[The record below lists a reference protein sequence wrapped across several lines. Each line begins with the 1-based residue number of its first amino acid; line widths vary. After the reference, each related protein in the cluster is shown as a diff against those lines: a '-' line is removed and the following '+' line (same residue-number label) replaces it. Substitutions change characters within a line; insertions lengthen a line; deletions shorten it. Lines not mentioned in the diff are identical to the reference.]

1 MKNQPR
7 IENIRFGKI
16 TIDGYAYHRDV
27 IILPDRVLPS
37 WWRVEG
43 HLLSYEDLQQALSDP
58 PELLV
63 IGTGIFGRMR
73 VPEEVQKKVQEEGIE
88 MSILATRE
96 ACELY
101 NQMLENKWVS
111 AALHITC

>member
-1 MKNQPR
+1 MENQPR

-16 TIDGYAYHRDV
+16 IIDGHAYNRDV
-27 IILPDRVLPS
+27 IVLPDRVLPN

-43 HLLSYEDLQQALSDP
+43 HNLSYEDLQQALSDP

-63 IGTGIFGRMR
+63 IGTGLFGRLR
-73 VPEEVQKKVQEEGIE
+73 VPEAVQEKVQAEGIE
-88 MSILATRE
+88 ISVLPTRD
-96 ACELY
+96 ACDLY
-101 NQMLENKWVS
+101 NEMFEKKRVT

>member
-1 MKNQPR
+1 MKNQPK

-16 TIDGYAYHRDV
+16 VIDGHSYNRDV
-27 IILPDRVLPS
+27 IVLPDRVLPN

-73 VPEEVQKKVQEEGIE
+73 VPEEVQKKVREEGIE

-101 NQMLENKWVS
+101 NQMLDKKRVS

>member
-7 IENIRFGKI
+7 IENIRFGRI
-16 TIDGYAYHRDV
+16 VIDGHAYNRDV
-27 IILPDRVLPS
+27 IVLPDRVLPN

-43 HLLSYEDLQQALSDP
+43 HNLSYEDLQQALSDS

-63 IGTGIFGRMR
+63 IGTGIYGRLR
-73 VPEEVQKKVQEEGIE
+73 VPEEVQEKVEAEGIE
-88 MSILATRE
+88 MSILPTQD
-96 ACELY
+96 ACDLY
-101 NQMLENKWVS
+101 NEMLEKKRVM

>member
-1 MKNQPR
+1 MKNQPK
-7 IENIRFGKI
+7 IEHIRFGKI
-16 TIDGYAYHRDV
+16 VIDGHSYNRDV
-27 IILPDRVLPS
+27 IVLPDRVLPN

-63 IGTGIFGRMR
+63 IGTGIFERMR
-73 VPEEVQKKVQEEGIE
+73 VPEELQEKVQAAGIE
-88 MSILATRE
+88 MSILATRD
-96 ACELY
+96 ACEFY
-101 NQMLENKWVS
+101 NQMREGKRVA

>member
-1 MKNQPR
+1 MKNQLR

-16 TIDGYAYHRDV
+16 IIDGHAYNRDV
-27 IILPDRVLPS
+27 IVLPDRVLPN
-37 WWRVEG
+37 WWRLEG
-43 HLLSYEDLQQALSDP
+43 HNLSYEDLQQALSDP

-73 VPEEVQKKVQEEGIE
+73 VPDEVQERVRSEGIE
-88 MSILATRE
+88 ISILATRE
-96 ACELY
+96 ACDLY
-101 NQMLENKWVS
+101 NEMIEKMRVT